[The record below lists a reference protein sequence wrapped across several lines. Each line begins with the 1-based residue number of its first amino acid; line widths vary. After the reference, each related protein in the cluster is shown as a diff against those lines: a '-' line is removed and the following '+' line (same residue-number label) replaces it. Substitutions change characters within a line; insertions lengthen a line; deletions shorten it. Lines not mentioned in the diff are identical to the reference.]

1 MNRMRQWFYDF
12 LAFIK
17 AQGIGG
23 FAIGFVLGGAVQKL
37 VVSFVDD
44 ILNPV
49 LGIVFGGVSSVK
61 DAYVQVGSIRILW
74 GDFVNSLI
82 GFLVL
87 AAVVYAS
94 IKLLKLEPDKK

>member
-1 MNRMRQWFYDF
+1 MRGYFEDF
-12 LAFIK
+12 LSFIK

-49 LGIVFGGVSSVK
+49 LGIAFGGVSAVK
-61 DAYVQVGSIRILW
+61 DAYLQVGSIRILW
-74 GDFVNSLI
+74 GDFVNSAVSFLI
-82 GFLVL
+82 L
-87 AAVVYAS
+87 AAVVYAGS
-94 IKLLKLEPDKK
+94 RLLKVDAGKK